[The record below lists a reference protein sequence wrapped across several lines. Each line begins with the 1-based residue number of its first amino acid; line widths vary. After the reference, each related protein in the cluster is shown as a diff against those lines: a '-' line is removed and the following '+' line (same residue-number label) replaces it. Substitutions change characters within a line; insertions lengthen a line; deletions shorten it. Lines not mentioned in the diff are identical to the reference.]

1 MFIDAMFIDAVSATD
16 DVFGLAQDKR
26 GRGPLHYAASK
37 ASVES
42 VRLILDSPTLGLPV
56 DAKDSCGLT
65 PLMCAVGVPFAQG
78 VDVCRLLAR
87 RKEMSITARNRDGLS
102 AIHLAAIANNLP
114 VLKLFAE
121 EMGKN
126 VEVFDNENRTPL
138 HYAAEQGH
146 YEIVFDNENRT
157 PLHYAAEQGHYE
169 IVQLLLACGA
179 RSTTSDKYDASPAHY
194 AAQFSVS
201 CLDLILAKNNY
212 VDNHGFTALH
222 LAAMV
227 GNENICKVLVR
238 QGWNLSERDKLDN
251 TPLHLAAGRGHTD
264 VVRFLVTAGAN
275 MNEKD
280 AMDRTPVYWA
290 CFGGQAHTLYCMI
303 KELGFEWRTVDK

>member
-1 MFIDAMFIDAVSATD
+1 MFIDAVSATD

-42 VRLILDSPTLGLPV
+42 VRLILDSQVLGLPV

-87 RKEMSITARNRDGLS
+87 RKEMSVSARNRDGLS

-126 VEVFDNENRTPL
+126 VEVQQEL
-138 HYAAEQGH
+138 W
-146 YEIVFDNENRT
+146 
-157 PLHYAAEQGHYE
+157 
-169 IVQLLLACGA
+169 
-179 RSTTSDKYDASPAHY
+179 K
-194 AAQFSVS
+194 
-201 CLDLILAKNNY
+201 LI
-212 VDNHGFTALH
+212 
-222 LAAMV
+222 
-227 GNENICKVLVR
+227 
-238 QGWNLSERDKLDN
+238 
-251 TPLHLAAGRGHTD
+251 
-264 VVRFLVTAGAN
+264 
-275 MNEKD
+275 
-280 AMDRTPVYWA
+280 
-290 CFGGQAHTLYCMI
+290 
-303 KELGFEWRTVDK
+303 